1 MAHNVKTG
9 AAVAPAS
16 PSPPLRMTYE
26 EFLAWAD
33 EDTDAEWV
41 DGEVVWMSPISGEHQ
56 RMGRF
61 LLRLFSEFLD
71 ERDLGELRYERF
83 QMKTAPDLP
92 GREPDILFV
101 ANAHLSRLKETYLEG
116 PGDLV
121 VEIVSPESR
130 ERDTEEK
137 FREYEQGGVPEYW
150 IIDLELKQAEFY
162 QLGED
167 AAYHRMPIDDDGLF
181 RSEVL
186 PGLWLRVDW
195 LWQDPLPRVRA
206 IRKEWGIE

>member
-1 MAHNVKTG
+1 MAHNVKTEP
-9 AAVAPAS
+9 AAAPAS
-16 PSPPLRMTYE
+16 PSPPMRMTYE

-33 EDTDAEWV
+33 EDANAEWV

-61 LLRLFSEFLD
+61 LLRLFSEFLE

-83 QMKTAPDLP
+83 QMKTGPDLP

-101 ANAHLSRLKETYLEG
+101 ANAHLSRLKETCLEG
-116 PGDLV
+116 PADLV

-137 FREYEQGGVPEYW
+137 FREYQQGGVPEYW
-150 IIDLELKQAEFY
+150 ILDLELKQAEFY
-162 QLGED
+162 QLGEESL
-167 AAYHRMPIDDDGLF
+167 YHRMAISDDGLF

-206 IRKEWGIE
+206 IRKEWGIQ

>member
-1 MAHNVKTG
+1 
-9 AAVAPAS
+9 
-16 PSPPLRMTYE
+16 
-26 EFLAWAD
+26 
-33 EDTDAEWV
+33 
-41 DGEVVWMSPISGEHQ
+41 
-56 RMGRF
+56 MGRF

-150 IIDLELKQAEFY
+150 IIDLELKQAEY
-162 QLGED
+162 
-167 AAYHRMPIDDDGLF
+167 Y
-181 RSEVL
+181 
-186 PGLWLRVDW
+186 
-195 LWQDPLPRVRA
+195 
-206 IRKEWGIE
+206 

>member
-1 MAHNVKTG
+1 MAHNVKIEP
-9 AAVAPAS
+9 AAAPAS
-16 PSPPLRMTYE
+16 PSPPLRMTHE
-26 EFLAWAD
+26 EFLEWAD

-61 LLRLFSEFLD
+61 LLRLFSEFLE

-83 QMKTAPDLP
+83 QMKTGPDLP

-101 ANAHLSRLKETYLEG
+101 ANVHLSRLKETCLEG

-167 AAYHRMPIDDDGLF
+167 AAYHRMPISDDGLF

-206 IRKEWGIE
+206 IRKEWGIQ